1 MTDFQQT
8 FLEITKSA
16 LSGKKCP
23 LPDDLSRKMIMAT
36 ARRQKMENIIYYGL
50 ANCGFDTSGDDFKA
64 FNNNVMRNIY
74 VDQKQSFL
82 LDLIVKEFTKNEIC
96 FCILKGPRLK
106 RLYPKS
112 DMREMVD
119 IDVLIKVEQY
129 DKIKPLLLNLGFTES
144 EESLHE
150 LIWRYQNLIVEFHKQ
165 LIPSNNKDYFAF
177 FGDGWDFVK
186 PKTTG
191 AFEYEMSKED
201 EFLFMFT
208 HIAKHFR
215 DTGIGIRYFVDLW
228 LYKKAFS
235 LDEAYLEN
243 NLETLNL
250 LTFYRNF
257 TDTSAVWFDGKKPT
271 DLTDFITEYV
281 FNSCVRGTATNSA
294 LSTGLL
300 AKKYGKAVSGRKLT
314 FFRLV
319 FPDFRRMTV
328 KYPVLKKVPVLLPF
342 CYVARWFEALFF
354 RRDTISAHKH
364 ELDLQT
370 DQNIEKYEKDLKFM
384 GIEYC
389 FEDSE
394 NIKKR

>member
-8 FLEITKSA
+8 FLDLTKSA
-16 LSGKKCP
+16 ISGKRYH
-23 LPDDLSRKMIMAT
+23 LPNEVPHKMITAT
-36 ARRQKMENIIYYGL
+36 ARRQKMENIIFYGL
-50 ANCGFDTSGDDFKA
+50 SNCGVDTSA
-64 FNNNVMRNIY
+64 EHYNTLNNNVMRNIY
-74 VDQKQSFL
+74 VDRKQSFL
-82 LDLIVKEFTKNEIC
+82 LNLITDEFTKNEIC

-119 IDVLIKVEQY
+119 IDILIKVEQY
-129 DKIKPLLLNLGFTES
+129 DKIKPLLLSLGFTES

-150 LIWRYQNLIVEFHKQ
+150 FIWYYQNLTVELHKQ

-177 FGDGWDFVK
+177 FGDGWGFVK
-186 PKTTG
+186 PKEPG

-201 EFLFMFT
+201 EFLFMFA

-215 DTGIGIRYFVDLW
+215 DTGIGIRYFIDLW

-235 LDEAYLEN
+235 LDEAYLEK
-243 NLETLNL
+243 NLEVLNL

-257 TDTSAVWFDGKKPT
+257 TDTSAVWFDDKKPT

-300 AKKYGKAVSGRKLT
+300 AKKYGGIVSGKKLT
-314 FFRLV
+314 FLRLV

-328 KYPVLKKVPVLLPF
+328 KYPVLKKVPLLLPF
-342 CYVARWFEALFF
+342 CYIARWFEALFL
-354 RRDTISAHKH
+354 RRDTISAHKK

-370 DQNIEKYEKDLKFM
+370 DERIEKYENDLKYM
-384 GIEYC
+384 GIEFC
-389 FEDSE
+389 FDDIE